1 MDRNDLIASMI
12 GALGILLVDTLA
24 QQALSAERVTHSV
37 SGNTETWR
45 IDEPNVKQGVTPY
58 PQILFQPGDQVRVGA
73 GGCVQMGG
81 WGDSWKRYV
90 DPLPAD
96 RGLYHGLVLIP
107 GAIGR
112 LPASVDNA
120 ARILIVR
127 GTTFTVQGITE
138 PRKAHLWLGY
148 EDDDYDDNGYWGQD
162 EGTQG
167 QCKIGNAFLEHAF
180 VLVTIVHGPAPQ
192 PTAGRPFD
200 LVLDKVDDNRI
211 LYNPKWAW
219 QLPPRPPFPN
229 AANFPDPIQQCN
241 RAPYSSACTSQPTT
255 EDNGTLCTLH
265 GNDGHHNWAAGTYEG
280 TIFWNNH
287 SCNVCD
293 DDYNF
298 RLVPPEGAGLT
309 AQNGTVSATQE
320 KSMKLEFDADETIN
334 HFRTPWWDS
343 FHKAVDESFSAANA
357 MVFKKHAIVTG
368 LIGLDCAHSCASELH
383 PVWAMA
389 IRVKDD
395 PDDEV
400 WAIFVRRW
408 GNEGFCSDHQHYLDD
423 LQGDE
428 FVFRLP
434 WRSGASTVSVS
445 PTTIFNSR
453 LGQASGPNVVW
464 SANSAVLVSFTLPVA
479 PSIVGE
485 RVNGELH
492 LRWTPASPNVPVQ
505 PPIAITPP
513 AGDSATTQTV
523 TTRPDPIEEDEPEDR
538 LAKLLANMTG
548 AQRDVF
554 DARIPQ
560 KTISIDSALVRPTA
574 APREVPF
581 LVPRLGRGRQP
592 KVRAE
597 PDPQKKARN
606 EQLLDALR
614 ASGVNP

>member
-107 GAIGR
+107 GAIGH

-148 EDDDYDDNGYWGQD
+148 EDDNYDDNGYWGQD

-241 RAPYSSACTSQPTT
+241 REPYSSACTSQPTT

-320 KSMKLEFDADETIN
+320 KSMKLEF
-334 HFRTPWWDS
+334 
-343 FHKAVDESFSAANA
+343 
-357 MVFKKHAIVTG
+357 
-368 LIGLDCAHSCASELH
+368 
-383 PVWAMA
+383 
-389 IRVKDD
+389 
-395 PDDEV
+395 
-400 WAIFVRRW
+400 
-408 GNEGFCSDHQHYLDD
+408 
-423 LQGDE
+423 
-428 FVFRLP
+428 
-434 WRSGASTVSVS
+434 
-445 PTTIFNSR
+445 
-453 LGQASGPNVVW
+453 
-464 SANSAVLVSFTLPVA
+464 
-479 PSIVGE
+479 
-485 RVNGELH
+485 
-492 LRWTPASPNVPVQ
+492 
-505 PPIAITPP
+505 
-513 AGDSATTQTV
+513 
-523 TTRPDPIEEDEPEDR
+523 
-538 LAKLLANMTG
+538 
-548 AQRDVF
+548 
-554 DARIPQ
+554 
-560 KTISIDSALVRPTA
+560 
-574 APREVPF
+574 
-581 LVPRLGRGRQP
+581 
-592 KVRAE
+592 
-597 PDPQKKARN
+597 
-606 EQLLDALR
+606 
-614 ASGVNP
+614 